1 MPLKPLTEAELELIL
16 PWRNAPA
23 VRRAMYSHH
32 EISLDEHRAWFA
44 RLQQD
49 RSRRWYLY
57 RDAADVPQGVV
68 YFTEIDPVQATAF
81 WGFYARPEA
90 PSGTGLRILVDALD
104 VAFGELGLHKL
115 NGEVLADNERSIHL
129 HTKVGFIEEGRFRQ
143 QHFDG
148 ETRIDVVRLS
158 LLAGEWA
165 EQRPRLAERLGQLDA
180 LAAQSPPP
188 RKILILSD
196 AQSWINLYLDD
207 LIMDWEAQGHSVEWR
222 HDPAQAGEGDF
233 CFCLSLGQL
242 VPAQV
247 RERFRHTL
255 VVHESDLPQGK
266 GWSPLTW
273 QILEGRNRIPVT
285 LIEAAERVDS
295 GPIYAQRWL
304 AFQGHELIDE
314 LRAGQAAATHA
325 LCRWFV
331 DEYPRSAE
339 QARVQQGEESL
350 YPRRRPADSRLD
362 PRKSLAEQ
370 FDLLR
375 VVDNA
380 RYPAF
385 FEWRGQHYTL
395 SIHDQT

>member
-1 MPLKPLTEAELELIL
+1 MPLYSLTDADLELIL
-16 PWRNAPA
+16 PWRNVPA

-49 RSRRWYLY
+49 RGRRWYLY

-68 YFTEIDPVQATAF
+68 YFTEIDPGQATAF

-180 LAAQSPPP
+180 LAAQSPPQNP
-188 RKILILSD
+188 
-196 AQSWINLYLDD
+196 
-207 LIMDWEAQGHSVEWR
+207 
-222 HDPAQAGEGDF
+222 DP
-233 CFCLSLGQL
+233 
-242 VPAQV
+242 V
-247 RERFRHTL
+247 
-255 VVHESDLPQGK
+255 
-266 GWSPLTW
+266 
-273 QILEGRNRIPVT
+273 
-285 LIEAAERVDS
+285 
-295 GPIYAQRWL
+295 
-304 AFQGHELIDE
+304 
-314 LRAGQAAATHA
+314 
-325 LCRWFV
+325 
-331 DEYPRSAE
+331 
-339 QARVQQGEESL
+339 
-350 YPRRRPADSRLD
+350 
-362 PRKSLAEQ
+362 
-370 FDLLR
+370 
-375 VVDNA
+375 
-380 RYPAF
+380 
-385 FEWRGQHYTL
+385 
-395 SIHDQT
+395 

>member
-1 MPLKPLTEAELELIL
+1 M
-16 PWRNAPA
+16 
-23 VRRAMYSHH
+23 
-32 EISLDEHRAWFA
+32 
-44 RLQQD
+44 
-49 RSRRWYLY
+49 
-57 RDAADVPQGVV
+57 
-68 YFTEIDPVQATAF
+68 
-81 WGFYARPEA
+81 
-90 PSGTGLRILVDALD
+90 
-104 VAFGELGLHKL
+104 
-115 NGEVLADNERSIHL
+115 
-129 HTKVGFIEEGRFRQ
+129 
-143 QHFDG
+143 
-148 ETRIDVVRLS
+148 
-158 LLAGEWA
+158 
-165 EQRPRLAERLGQLDA
+165 
-180 LAAQSPPP
+180 
-188 RKILILSD
+188 
-196 AQSWINLYLDD
+196 YLDD
-207 LIMDWEAQGHSVEWR
+207 LIMEWEAQGHSVEWR
-222 HDPAQAGEGDF
+222 HDPAQAGAGDF

-285 LIEAAERVDS
+285 LIEAAKRVDS

-304 AFQGHELIDE
+304 EFQGHELIDE
-314 LRAGQAAATHA
+314 LRTGQAAATHD

-331 DEYPRSAE
+331 DEYPHSAE
-339 QARVQQGEESL
+339 QARPQQGEESL

-375 VVDNA
+375 VVDNG

-385 FEWRGQHYTL
+385 FEWRRQHYTL